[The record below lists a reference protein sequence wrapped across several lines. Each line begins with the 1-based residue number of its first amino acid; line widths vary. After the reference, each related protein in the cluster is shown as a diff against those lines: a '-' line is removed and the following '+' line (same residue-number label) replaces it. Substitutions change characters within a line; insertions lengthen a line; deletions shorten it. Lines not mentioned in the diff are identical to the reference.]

1 MKRGGRGR
9 SMRRSDSEHPVSSSE
24 YSGPCGLSSFAD
36 SYHRI
41 KETLRRKF
49 ADLANAF
56 EQRLHGIDRELADIE
71 GPLEEQQQQVQAV
84 QLRMGTLGELG
95 RLLLRA
101 KL

>member
-1 MKRGGRGR
+1 MSTLSPHR
-9 SMRRSDSEHPVSSSE
+9 

-71 GPLEEQQQQVQAV
+71 GTLEEQQQQVQAV

-95 RLLLRA
+95 RRFPRA
-101 KL
+101 DL